1 MVSLSGI
8 NETQQVGDGIRN
20 PRSQRLQDYV
30 VKADNAGLLRR
41 LNLGVVNIQL
51 FSDLKF
57 LVLFNY

>member
-1 MVSLSGI
+1 MEAL
-8 NETQQVGDGIRN
+8 
-20 PRSQRLQDYV
+20 QRLQDYV

-51 FSDLKF
+51 FLDLKF